1 MAAPSSQTLEE
12 KQSMLAHFARS
23 PAYFAKC
30 LLPHHIQGDV
40 PEFHLHL
47 YNLATATDPRKC
59 VVVPRGF
66 GKSTTMTLV
75 YALHSILFEK
85 QKFIV
90 IISDSHHQAK
100 LFLEA
105 IADELKYNDDI
116 HSYFGNITTDQWS
129 QESITTSTKIRVV
142 AKGSGQKLRG
152 LKYISDRPTLML
164 FDDCENDEH
173 VLTPEQRLKLRRW
186 FYAAALPA
194 LSTDGQCFVVGTIL
208 HEDSL
213 LNHIFEN
220 DDTFIKHKFAAIE
233 DGKSLWEER
242 RPLEELMKER
252 ASLIKQGL
260 SDVWAQE
267 YMCQAIN
274 PDTAEFRP
282 AEFAYYDASKISS
295 AGGRHFITI
304 DNVSHPLN
312 ITIAVDPSM
321 GRTKTSDYSAIVVL
335 GAAPDN
341 HVYVIDV
348 CRKRL
353 QPDAL
358 IDELLVRAAFWQ
370 PLKTRV
376 ETNGFQ
382 WLLARE
388 LKEAQRRRNIHFM
401 IEEFR
406 SSTNKE
412 VRIRS
417 LVPATR
423 NGTLVF
429 PERNNPQGESNDLI
443 DELAMFPRAKND
455 DASDALEAALTGV
468 ISPRAKRSSRGARRQ
483 YQPASKYGGY

>member
-1 MAAPSSQTLEE
+1 MTSPIPKVDNKTEMLEAWAA
-12 KQSMLAHFARS
+12 S

-30 LLPHHIQGDV
+30 VLPHHIEGNV
-40 PEFHLHL
+40 PDFHLSL
-47 YNLATATDPRKC
+47 YSLAMEDTPRKC

-75 YALHSILFEK
+75 HTLHSILFHA
-85 QKFIV
+85 QKFVV

-105 IADELKYNDDI
+105 IGEELKHNEVLHEFFGDI
-116 HSYFGNITTDQWS
+116 STDQWS
-129 QESITTSTKIRVV
+129 QESITTSTGIRVV

-152 LKYISDRPTLML
+152 LKYGAYRPTLML

-173 VLTPEQRLKLRRW
+173 VLTPEQRLKLKRW

-194 LSTDGQCFVVGTIL
+194 LDTKGKCFIIGTIL

-213 LNHIFEN
+213 LNHIYEN
-220 DDTFIKHKFAAIE
+220 DTTFVKRKYAAIE

-242 RPLEELMKER
+242 RPIKELEKER
-252 ASLIKQGL
+252 ASLLSQGL

-267 YMCQAIN
+267 YMCQAVN
-274 PDTAEFRP
+274 PDTAEFQP
-282 AEFAYYDASKISS
+282 KEFSYYDPKHLSS
-295 AGGRHFITI
+295 SGGRHFITI
-304 DNVSHPLN
+304 NGAAQPLN

-321 GRTKTSDYSAIVVL
+321 GKSKTSDYSAIVVL

-341 HVYVIDV
+341 HVYILDV

-353 QPDAL
+353 PPDKL
-358 IDELLVRAAFWQ
+358 IDELLVRAAYWQ
-370 PLKTRV
+370 PLRV
-376 ETNGFQ
+376 RIESNGFQ

-388 LKEAQRRRNIHFM
+388 LKDAQRKRNVQFM
-401 IEEFR
+401 VEEYK
-406 SSTNKE
+406 STTNKE

-417 LVPATR
+417 LVPPTR

-429 PERNNPQGESNDLI
+429 PEKGTPVGESNDLI

-455 DASDALEAALTGV
+455 DASDALEAAMSGIT
-468 ISPRAKRSSRGARRQ
+468 SPRARRSRQ
-483 YQPASKYGGY
+483 RNRHYHPASKYGGY